1 MSSLKSIKISVMAG
15 QFVSMKSV
23 TTAHT
28 DMEAAVVKLG
38 LWSKGGG
45 GGSSVDSQSRRLN

>member
-1 MSSLKSIKISVMAG
+1 MTG

-28 DMEAAVVKLG
+28 DRWLSSTCGARVGARGGVGG
-38 LWSKGGG
+38 LGGG
-45 GGSSVDSQSRRLN
+45 LSVDSQSRRLN